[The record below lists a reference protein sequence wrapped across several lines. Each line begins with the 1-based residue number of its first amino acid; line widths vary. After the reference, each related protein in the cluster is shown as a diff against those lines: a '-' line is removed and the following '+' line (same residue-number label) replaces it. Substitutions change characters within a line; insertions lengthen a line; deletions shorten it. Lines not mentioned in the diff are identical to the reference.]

1 MIEAIFL
8 GETCFTT
15 AVNLVSFVFIE
26 VFMHFVFRC
35 GRRKRK
41 CKSSRFSHL
50 FFYFQK
56 VINELHFVFES
67 KKVINE
73 LHFVFESKNLRNFI
87 KLMVRS
93 NCTKFE
99 PEFHNL

>member
-67 KKVINE
+67 K
-73 LHFVFESKNLRNFI
+73 NLRNFI